1 MGIITRAIRHIGI
14 ADYWLLLFE
23 IMPGIPNP
31 AIGYLYD
38 MRISPALPTTSR
50 LAAFAAF
57 GIALAFAT
65 RASAQSVCS
74 SEPLAVQVLGSGGPH
89 AGGTRASTGYLVWR
103 GGRAIV
109 MVDAGGGTFLRFG
122 EAGAQLQDLSL
133 LAISHLHPD
142 HVSDLPALLW
152 LSELARQQPL
162 KIAGPT
168 GAGAFPSIDAFVR
181 RLFDTSSGAFPIL
194 GGTLGQPGR
203 GVRLDVVEVNATVG
217 TSSTILS
224 DNDLE
229 VSAMGVPHGNV
240 PSVAYRVRVGDRSIV
255 FGSDQNG
262 SDERFTSF
270 AAGADVLIM
279 HFALSAQAPDPIA
292 QIHARPATVG
302 QIAQEAK
309 ARRLVLSHFIQV
321 PSTVTTPEWFSLFD
335 LGAAVG
341 EARKHFSGPIDP
353 AIDLQCIPIR

>member
-1 MGIITRAIRHIGI
+1 MTGI
-14 ADYWLLLFE
+14 ARSSS
-23 IMPGIPNP
+23 PNP
-31 AIGYLYD
+31 RTRLGAKRRCGLSVPGAHWGTKVIN
-38 MRISPALPTTSR
+38 SR
-50 LAAFAAF
+50 LSAFVAM
-57 GIALAFAT
+57 GVVLALAT

-74 SEPLAVQVLGSGGPH
+74 GEPLAVQVLGSGGPN

-103 GGRAIV
+103 GGRAVV

-122 EAGAQLQDLSL
+122 EAGARLQDLSL

-168 GAGAFPSIDAFVR
+168 GAGAFPSIDAFIS

-194 GGTLGQPGR
+194 GGTLGQPGQ
-203 GVRLDVVEVNATVG
+203 GVRLDVVAVDATVG
-217 TSSTILS
+217 TSSTIWS
-224 DNDLE
+224 DNDLG

-240 PSVAYRVRVGDRSIV
+240 PSIAYRIRVGDRSIV

-262 SDERFTSF
+262 SDERFASF
-270 AAGADVLIM
+270 AAGADALIM
-279 HFALSAQAPDPIA
+279 HFALSARAPDPIA
-292 QIHARPATVG
+292 QVHARPAAVG
-302 QIAQEAK
+302 QVAQKAGAK
-309 ARRLVLSHFIQV
+309 RLVLSHFIQA

-335 LGAAVG
+335 LDDAVA
-341 EARKHFSGPIDP
+341 EARKHFSGRIDT
-353 AIDLQCIPIR
+353 AVDLQCIPIR